1 MEYTPK
7 EVITMLREYNENLN
21 FYRTLMAEQ
30 MNEREHVTIGA
41 AQYGEESIM
50 PRADKISNPTHK
62 AAERLLLQDGTLQ
75 RTARKLDFIDE
86 RSKRIHKNQHIVT
99 FALRTQG
106 YTCEYIGG
114 ILNVKRTRV
123 QNIINEIAQL
133 MCKSD
138 EEYRLYCK
146 KKKINPVVN

>member
-1 MEYTPK
+1 
-7 EVITMLREYNENLN
+7 MLREYNENLN
-21 FYRTLMAEQ
+21 FYRTLMSEQ
-30 MNEREHVTIGA
+30 MNEREHITIGA

-50 PRADKISNPTHK
+50 PRADTISNPTQK

-75 RTARKLDFIDE
+75 RTARKLEFIDE
-86 RSKRIHKNQHIVT
+86 RAKRIHKNQHIVT

-133 MCKSD
+133 MCKD
-138 EEYRLYCK
+138 EEEYRLYCK
-146 KKKINPVVN
+146 KKKINPVIN